1 MISSPNYTSLSSIA
15 AIFLATCLIVV
26 FQLFR
31 YSIFH
36 GGNTLFDSVF
46 HDGVTP
52 ISVLTLK
59 PPQGSILSLLLSNII
74 LHEFNIFMEEYI
86 RTYNKEKGR
95 KIKWLRKENPLS
107 AHLYQPLLRVI
118 GAILLKPQAS
128 PIVETYI

>member
-1 MISSPNYTSLSSIA
+1 MA
-15 AIFLATCLIVV
+15 ATFLATCLIVV

-52 ISVLTLK
+52 VSVLTLK
-59 PPQGSILSLLLSNII
+59 
-74 LHEFNIFMEEYI
+74 
-86 RTYNKEKGR
+86 
-95 KIKWLRKENPLS
+95 
-107 AHLYQPLLRVI
+107 PLLRVI

-128 PIVETYI
+128 PIVKTHI